1 MGDINRETKAKSAK
15 KLIFLAETRCF
26 VHLFGVLRYDDVLRI
41 PKTPNMFSKCSGM
54 ALDRVFWG
62 FGDFVK
68 FRFSP
73 PVFDPDPESA

>member
-1 MGDINRETKAKSAK
+1 MGDINRSTKPKRGK

-26 VHLFGVLRYDDVLRI
+26 VDLFGVLCYDDVLSI
-41 PKTPNMFSKCSGM
+41 TKTPNMFSKYSGM
-54 ALDRVFWG
+54 ALDKVFWG

-73 PVFDPDPESA
+73 AVFDPDPESA